1 MSAIDDPKA
10 NRPVFLVDR
19 DFGEAALRFANPSWE
34 MPELSDKQ
42 RSFLCMAADMCRG
55 WLGLPF
61 MMHAKM
67 ALKSGAK
74 RSELKEVILHAAPDA
89 GFTIALSAML
99 RLKLLTW
106 WRGLRERGQAPA
118 ASGEMPADIMSLLP
132 PGTDPAVAE
141 QFRLGVLPI
150 WQRGG
155 LAFEDRVLVTLACDV
170 TQRTLGAPFA
180 FHLAIAEA
188 ADVPKATLQKAV
200 MFVAEY
206 AFGKSWE
213 ALAAMEGRSGDAGV

>member
-10 NRPVFLVDR
+10 NRPVFLIDK
-19 DFGEAALRFANPSWE
+19 DFAEAALRFANPSWE
-34 MPELSDKQ
+34 LPELSDKQ
-42 RSFLCMAADMCRG
+42 RSFLCMAADMCGG

-99 RLKLLTW
+99 RLKLFTW
-106 WRGLRERGQAPA
+106 WRGFRERKQAPA
-118 ASGEMPADIMSLLP
+118 PSGNAPADIMALFPSDA
-132 PGTDPAVAE
+132 DPELKE
-141 QFRLGVLPI
+141 QFRRGILPI

-155 LAFEDRVLVTLACDV
+155 LAFEDRVLITLACDV
-170 TQRTLGAPFA
+170 TQQTLGASFA

-188 ADVPKATLQKAV
+188 AGIPQARLRKTV

-206 AFGKSWE
+206 AFGKSWD
-213 ALAAMEGRSGDAGV
+213 ALAAMDDRTSQ

>member
-10 NRPVFLVDR
+10 NRPVFLIDR
-19 DFGEAALRFANPSWE
+19 DFAEAALRFANPSWE
-34 MPELSDKQ
+34 LSELSDKQ
-42 RSFLCMAADMCRG
+42 RSFLCMAADMCRC

-61 MMHAKM
+61 LMHAKM
-67 ALKSGAK
+67 ALKSGAT

-99 RLKLLTW
+99 RLKLFTW
-106 WRGLRERGQAPA
+106 WRGWRERGQAPV
-118 ASGEMPADIMSLLP
+118 ASGASMPDIMALFP
-132 PGTDPAVAE
+132 PGTDRDLVE
-141 QFRLGVLPI
+141 QFRRGVLPI
-150 WQRGG
+150 WERGG
-155 LAFEDRVLVTLACDV
+155 LAFEDRVLLTLACDV

-188 ADVPKATLQKAV
+188 VGVPKARLRKTV

-213 ALAAMEGRSGDAGV
+213 ALAAMDEHP

>member
-10 NRPVFLVDR
+10 NRPVFLIDR

-42 RSFLCMAADMCRG
+42 RSFMCMAADMCRG

-61 MMHAKM
+61 AMHAKM

-99 RLKLLTW
+99 RLKLMTW
-106 WRGLRERGQAPA
+106 WRGLRERAPA
-118 ASGEMPADIMSLLP
+118 AGGEAPPDIMALLP

-170 TQRTLGAPFA
+170 THHTLGAPFA

-188 ADVPKATLQKAV
+188 AGVPKARLQKAV

-213 ALAAMEGRSGDAGV
+213 ALAAMENRGGGTAI

>member
-10 NRPVFLVDR
+10 NRPVFLIDK
-19 DFGEAALRFANPSWE
+19 DFAAAALRFANPSWE
-34 MPELSDKQ
+34 LPELSDKQ
-42 RSFLCMAADMCRG
+42 RSFLCMATDICRG

-61 MMHAKM
+61 MLHIKM
-67 ALKSGAK
+67 ALKSGAR

-106 WRGLRERGQAPA
+106 WRGLRERGQVPETAREAP
-118 ASGEMPADIMSLLP
+118 PDIMALFPL
-132 PGTDPAVAE
+132 GTDPAVRE
-141 QFRLGVLPI
+141 QFRRGILPV

-170 TQRTLGAPFA
+170 SHHTLGAPFA
-180 FHLAIAEA
+180 LHLAIAEA
-188 ADVPKATLQKAV
+188 AGIPQLRLQQTV
-200 MFVAEY
+200 MFVGEY

-213 ALAAMEGRSGDAGV
+213 ALAAMADAGLDLE